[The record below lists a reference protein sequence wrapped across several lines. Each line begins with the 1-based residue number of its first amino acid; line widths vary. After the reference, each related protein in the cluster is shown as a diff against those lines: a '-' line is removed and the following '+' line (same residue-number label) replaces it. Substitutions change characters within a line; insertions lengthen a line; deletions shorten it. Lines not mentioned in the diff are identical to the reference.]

1 MVTTVTRDGGNENG
15 RQVVVEATWR
25 PKGQREVNSTRRF
38 RRLQDFATKK
48 NGEVL
53 KTSLMIPKCAEL
65 PANFAISIQQQLST
79 IDDINAIE
87 DGRRRLLALQTY
99 FTKKENKQ
107 EVEIAAR
114 WCEVRIGELLGPA
127 EQTHPGKKASHAR
140 EVLPKNDRHNFRLMA
155 QNKKIVERLGEVLA
169 ATVSHEGSRG
179 QLKGNTVLPQ
189 ATTLPTKISKMQS
202 SRSQALAKIPWS
214 EIEEKIQEC
223 TVQGKKIKPAS
234 PLWSSGTRV
243 CQSCPQN

>member
-1 MVTTVTRDGGNENG
+1 LTGSADMVTTVTRDGGNENG

-155 QNKKIVERLGEVLA
+155 QNKKIVERSIASG
-169 ATVSHEGSRG
+169 
-179 QLKGNTVLPQ
+179 
-189 ATTLPTKISKMQS
+189 KIT
-202 SRSQALAKIPWS
+202 RNKIIEAIKVGD
-214 EIEEKIQEC
+214 EIEHIWSVHDDIEQFAKLVNKLKPNWKTPRDR
-223 TVQGKKIKPAS
+223 TVIKAYFNS
-234 PLWSSGTRV
+234 VIDFL
-243 CQSCPQN
+243 